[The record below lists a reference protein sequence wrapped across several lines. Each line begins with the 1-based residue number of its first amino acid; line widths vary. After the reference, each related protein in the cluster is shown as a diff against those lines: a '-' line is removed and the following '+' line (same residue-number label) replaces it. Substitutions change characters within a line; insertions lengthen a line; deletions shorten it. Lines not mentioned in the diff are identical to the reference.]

1 MDAILVTGQSN
12 ARISGAFLQTQFP
25 EMQIV
30 NSAVGGSKLEDWQK
44 GMIHYNAALQTV
56 NGEFGIGSLARDDL
70 FCSFQSAWHLTCHCS
85 CSFYLSILET
95 NSPQFQLTYL

>member
-1 MDAILVTGQSN
+1 MILGTDVSFYQSMVE
-12 ARISGAFLQTQFP
+12 AGKPPRYIDFQKTKD
-25 EMQIV
+25 
-30 NSAVGGSKLEDWQK
+30 VGVIADKK
-44 GMIHYNAALQTV
+44 RTATV